1 MSKVQIWLLL
11 LHCLEDEMSKKRILG
26 SILIFWSTSKAQV
39 VYYFLLAKVVNSP
52 SIYLILYVF
61 DVEDLLHD
69 SYHKAEKLFPNGIYS
84 LRLTSRAQI
93 CS

>member
-1 MSKVQIWLLL
+1 MSKVQIWLLFL
-11 LHCLEDEMSKKRILG
+11 RCLEDEISKKRILDL
-26 SILIFWSTSKAQV
+26 ILIFLSTSKAQV

-52 SIYLILYVF
+52 SVYLILYVF

-69 SYHKAEKLFPNGIYS
+69 RYHKAEKLLPTGIYS
-84 LRLTSRAQI
+84 LRLTTRAQI